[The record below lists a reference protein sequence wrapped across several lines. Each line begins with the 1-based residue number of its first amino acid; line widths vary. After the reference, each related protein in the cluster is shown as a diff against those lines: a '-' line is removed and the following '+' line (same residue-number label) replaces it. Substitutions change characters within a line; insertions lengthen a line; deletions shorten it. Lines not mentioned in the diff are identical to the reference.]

1 MEQWIRGVGCDPCLI
16 PFLQVQRGEEA
27 QPGSCT
33 GSDVHAVACQVFQL
47 LGLQVGDGATCEMV
61 PKKSCG
67 RKRSACK
74 DLFGRGVS
82 SQAGALESFET
93 ASFPRL
99 QGPTLRV

>member
-1 MEQWIRGVGCDPCLI
+1 MEKRHSQAA
-16 PFLQVQRGEEA
+16 A
-27 QPGSCT
+27 QALMFMLLPAKS
-33 GSDVHAVACQVFQL
+33 SSSLACKW
-47 LGLQVGDGATCEMV
+47 GDGATCEMV

-82 SQAGALESFET
+82 SPAGALESFET